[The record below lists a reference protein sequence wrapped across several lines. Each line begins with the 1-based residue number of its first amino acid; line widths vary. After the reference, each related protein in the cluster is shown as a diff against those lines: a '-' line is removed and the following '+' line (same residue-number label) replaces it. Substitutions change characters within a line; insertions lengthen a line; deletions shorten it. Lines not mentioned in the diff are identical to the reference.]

1 MQKLIKHKKYL
12 LGLAFA
18 LAIAGANVVVMIQPC
33 GFKWGGG

>member
-1 MQKLIKHKKYL
+1 MQKLVKHKTYL

-18 LAIAGANVVVMIQPC
+18 LAVVGANVLAIVQPC